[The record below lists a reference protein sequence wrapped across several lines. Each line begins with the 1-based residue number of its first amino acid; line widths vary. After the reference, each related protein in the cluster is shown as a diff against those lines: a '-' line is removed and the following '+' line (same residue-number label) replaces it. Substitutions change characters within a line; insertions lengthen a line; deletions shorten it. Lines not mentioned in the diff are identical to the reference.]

1 LEPYIFILKCNYI
14 FKKINTIIKMSD
26 KKNKREYYKEYFSK
40 EENRIRHNR
49 IQAKSR
55 LKRRI
60 KTIENKI
67 KKYQEE
73 IILTRKKIENF
84 KI

>member
-1 LEPYIFILKCNYI
+1 
-14 FKKINTIIKMSD
+14 MSD
-26 KKNKREYYKEYFSK
+26 KKRDKNEYYRNYFSK
-40 EENRIRHNR
+40 EENRIKHNR

-73 IILTRKKIENF
+73 IITTREKIENF

>member
-1 LEPYIFILKCNYI
+1 MTE
-14 FKKINTIIKMSD
+14 KKD
-26 KKNKREYYKEYFSK
+26 KKEYYREYFSK

-49 IQAKSR
+49 IQQKSR
-55 LKRRI
+55 WKRRI

-73 IILTRKKIENF
+73 IILTREKIKNF
-84 KI
+84 EI

>member
-1 LEPYIFILKCNYI
+1 MSNEVS
-14 FKKINTIIKMSD
+14 KKKD
-26 KKNKREYYKEYFSK
+26 KKEYYREYFSN
-40 EENRIRHNR
+40 EENRILHNKR
-49 IQAKSR
+49 QQKSR
-55 LKRRI
+55 WKRRI

-73 IILTRKKIENF
+73 IIITRQKIENF

>member
-1 LEPYIFILKCNYI
+1 MSNEVN
-14 FKKINTIIKMSD
+14 KKKD
-26 KKNKREYYKEYFSK
+26 KREYYREYFSK
-40 EENRIRHNR
+40 EQNRILHNKR
-49 IQAKSR
+49 QQKSR
-55 LKRRI
+55 WKRRI

-73 IILTRKKIENF
+73 IIITRQKIENF

>member
-1 LEPYIFILKCNYI
+1 
-14 FKKINTIIKMSD
+14 MSD

-73 IILTRKKIENF
+73 IKLTREKIENF

>member
-1 LEPYIFILKCNYI
+1 
-14 FKKINTIIKMSD
+14 MSD
-26 KKNKREYYKEYFSK
+26 KEKRDKNEYYRNYFSK
-40 EENRIRHNR
+40 EANRIKHNR
-49 IQAKSR
+49 LEGQSR

-73 IILTRKKIENF
+73 IITTREKIENF